1 MPAMLN
7 NRRSRQK
14 KNKRLD
20 AMNDGVPITTSFSQA
35 TSNKKNITCLKCGK
49 KGHYANECLN
59 TATVVA
65 AAHSAQR
72 RLWRMMTVTMKITS
86 ISQRKFNILHLQSM
100 PGMGPRNKD
109 FSTRFDPFRLGLPNK
124 AVTARRSVLEG

>member
-65 AAHSAQR
+65 AAQVVEDDDSNDEDNQHKPEEIQHPPPTEYA
-72 RLWRMMTVTMKITS
+72 W
-86 ISQRKFNILHLQSM
+86 H
-100 PGMGPRNKD
+100 GPTK
-109 FSTRFDPFRLGLPNK
+109 
-124 AVTARRSVLEG
+124 